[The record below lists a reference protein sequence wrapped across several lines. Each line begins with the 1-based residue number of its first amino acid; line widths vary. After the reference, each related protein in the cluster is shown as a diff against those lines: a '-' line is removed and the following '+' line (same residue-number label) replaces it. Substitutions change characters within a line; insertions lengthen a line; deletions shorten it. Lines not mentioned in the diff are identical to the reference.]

1 MCALDIEYDA
11 LLKYFPSVREEKTE
25 EGLRLAVCETDS
37 FAAVRCGVGKS
48 AAAFS
53 SDVLLDRYPE
63 LECLYSVGMAGAL
76 SDSLDTGDIVLGTA
90 VVDVGDGAVLELMT
104 PAEKLQQ
111 SDGIYCGNIVCS
123 PVLVDSEKQ
132 RVLYRKS
139 FGGICAEM
147 ECAGVARI
155 CRRRGVEAAAV
166 KVISDR
172 ADSAAMVSLLR
183 AQISVTEKLG
193 AWLHAVREFL

>member
-11 LLKYFPSVREEKTE
+11 LLNFFPSVREERTE
-25 EGLRLAVCETDS
+25 DGLRLAVCEADG

-63 LECLYSVGMAGAL
+63 LVCLYSFGMAGAL
-76 SDSLDTGDIVLGTA
+76 SDTLDAGDTVLGTA
-90 VVDVGDGAVLELMT
+90 AVDVEDGAVLELMT
-104 PAEKLQQ
+104 PVERLQR
-111 SDGIYCGNIVCS
+111 SNGLHRGNIVCS
-123 PVLVDSEKQ
+123 PVFVDSEKQ
-132 RVLYRKS
+132 RVLYQKC

-147 ECAGVARI
+147 ECAGVARS
-155 CRRRGVEAAAV
+155 CRQRGVEAAAV

-172 ADSAAMVSLLR
+172 ADSAAMASLLR